1 MEARWPLNP
10 LVQRIA
16 NNRKLDMK
24 FRNVCACVILSAAML
39 LQPMQTFAT
48 EGEAT
53 TQTATED
60 EAAKEAA
67 KEAEKEAAKQA
78 AEEKKAKADADR
90 QAAEEQN
97 NNLNQ
102 QVKDAEN
109 QLNNK
114 QSQKDAAQNKL
125 NSINGEADK
134 ISGDISKLNKNIAG
148 VASEIS
154 AAEASISQTE
164 EDIES
169 LKKDLEEAKKDE
181 KKAYEA
187 LKKRIAFSYEN
198 DSKTS
203 IFLTLVSS
211 NSLAE
216 FFTRVE
222 YTSSILDYEQKLI
235 KDCQEKQ
242 VAIREKADALE
253 AKQAELSKQKES
265 LSAKKDE
272 MNSLVAS
279 ANESL
284 DAKKGEAADAEA
296 DVAAFEAELQQCR
309 ANYQN
314 LQASQAQAQANL
326 AQAIAAQEDAERER
340 LAAEQGVPVEQ
351 VEVPREN
358 TAGAVSASEYELLF
372 LAATIQ
378 AEADNQGSVGQLAV
392 GSVIM
397 NRVLSD
403 KFPNSIAGVITQ
415 SGQFASYSSGMVD
428 RIMLRGPN
436 ESCKAAAQA
445 VINGQRSGDWLFFM
459 TPNWADHFG
468 ITGYTV
474 IGDHAFFYK
483 WGAN

>member
-1 MEARWPLNP
+1 VEARWPLNP
-10 LVQRIA
+10 SVQRIA

-24 FRNVCACVILSAAML
+24 FRNVCACVILSVAML

-53 TQTATED
+53 TQTTTED
-60 EAAKEAA
+60 EAA
-67 KEAEKEAAKQA
+67 KEAEKEAAKKA

-90 QAAEEQN
+90 KAAEEQN
-97 NNLNQ
+97 NNLSQ
-102 QVKDAEN
+102 QVKDAES

-154 AAEASISQTE
+154 AAEANISQTE
-164 EDIES
+164 EDIEA
-169 LKKDLEEAKKDE
+169 LEKELEEAKKEE
-181 KKAYEA
+181 KKTYET

-235 KDCQEKQ
+235 KDCQAKQ
-242 VAIREKADALE
+242 VAIQEKADALE
-253 AKQAELSKQKES
+253 AKQTELSKQKET

-296 DVAAFEAELQQCR
+296 DVAAYEAELQQCKST
-309 ANYQN
+309 YQS

-326 AQAIAAQEDAERER
+326 AQAIAAQEQAERER

-358 TAGAVSASEYELLF
+358 TGGAVSASEYEMLF

-378 AEADNQGSVGQLAV
+378 AEADNQGYAGQVAV

-397 NRVLSD
+397 NRVMSN
-403 KFPNSIAGVITQ
+403 KFKQNTIIEVITAPN
-415 SGQFASYSSGMVD
+415 QFASYSSGMVD
-428 RIMLRGPN
+428 RIMQRGPN

-459 TPNWADHFG
+459 TPDWADHFG

-474 IGDHAFFYK
+474 IGDHAFFYQ

>member
-1 MEARWPLNP
+1 
-10 LVQRIA
+10 
-16 NNRKLDMK
+16 
-24 FRNVCACVILSAAML
+24 
-39 LQPMQTFAT
+39 
-48 EGEAT
+48 
-53 TQTATED
+53 
-60 EAAKEAA
+60 
-67 KEAEKEAAKQA
+67 
-78 AEEKKAKADADR
+78 
-90 QAAEEQN
+90 
-97 NNLNQ
+97 
-102 QVKDAEN
+102 
-109 QLNNK
+109 
-114 QSQKDAAQNKL
+114 
-125 NSINGEADK
+125 
-134 ISGDISKLNKNIAG
+134 
-148 VASEIS
+148 
-154 AAEASISQTE
+154 
-164 EDIES
+164 
-169 LKKDLEEAKKDE
+169 
-181 KKAYEA
+181 
-187 LKKRIAFSYEN
+187 
-198 DSKTS
+198 
-203 IFLTLVSS
+203 VSS

-235 KDCQEKQ
+235 KDCQAKQ
-242 VAIREKADALE
+242 VAIQEKADALE
-253 AKQAELSKQKES
+253 AKQTELSKQKET

-296 DVAAFEAELQQCR
+296 DVAAYEAELQQCKST
-309 ANYQN
+309 YQS

-326 AQAIAAQEDAERER
+326 AQAIAAQEQAERER

-358 TAGAVSASEYELLF
+358 TAGAISASEYEMLF

-378 AEADNQGSVGQLAV
+378 AEADNQGYAGQLAV

-397 NRVLSD
+397 NRVMSN
-403 KFPNSIAGVITQ
+403 KFAQNSIIEVITAPN
-415 SGQFASYSSGMVD
+415 QFASYSSGMVD
-428 RIMLRGPN
+428 RILARGPN

-459 TPNWADHFG
+459 TPAWADHFG